1 MKWFERPIAWFKRYE
16 EHGNLMTAMF
26 RRTGASFANA
36 DGLAAENTVRQAVDR
51 CLACRDEE
59 ACKEWLDVAEPGAK
73 PPSFCRNAQLIETL
87 KAPQKA
93 VWP

>member
-1 MKWFERPIAWFKRYE
+1 MSWLDRPKAWFKRFE
-16 EHGNLMTAMF
+16 ERGNLLSAMF

-36 DGLAAENTVRQAVDR
+36 DSLVAENTVRQAVGR

-59 ACKEWLDVAEPGAK
+59 ACKAWLETAKPGAK
-73 PPSFCRNAQLIETL
+73 PPDFCRNAQLIEAL
-87 KAPQKA
+87 KPQKA